1 MGRSLKPIS
10 PEERARR
17 YREMAD
23 AAFLKAQHLKTPQGR
38 AEYLSLAMAWH
49 ALAQEM
55 ESDIRSLAQLEASQQ
70 RVREAKNK
78 EKDRNLR

>member
-1 MGRSLKPIS
+1 MGRSSKSIS

-23 AAFLKAQHLKTPQGR
+23 AAFLKAQRLKTPRER
-38 AEYLSLAMAWH
+38 AEYLNLATAWH

-70 RVREAKNK
+70 RVREAKDK
-78 EKDRNLR
+78 KKDRDLR